1 MQEVLLYAALG
12 LGAGALIASIGLGIV
27 LIYRGSGVINLATG
41 AIAMVGAYFFWAF
54 KTDYFGFQL
63 STAPAFVLTIA
74 FMAAFGIAIE
84 LGIFRPLRNTSPLAK
99 LAASLGLLLIL
110 QAGVIQIFGDTAKSA
125 ESILPDDVVTIFG
138 VVTPIDRFVLA
149 GIVVFVT
156 VVLAA
161 VYRWTHFGLA
171 TRAASENE
179 VSAMLSGLSPT
190 QLAVR
195 NTVLAC
201 MVVGALGIL
210 VAPLVTLDAQTLAF
224 LVVPAL
230 AAALMARFT
239 SFTIVC
245 AAGLGI
251 GVVQSLLGYWS
262 NQSWF
267 PTDSGG
273 GPVRGVYELFVF
285 LLIVLALFLRGAHL
299 PGRGE
304 IVEKRLPMVPRPE
317 RLARSTV
324 IAAVVGVVA
333 LIVFPYDFRQALINS
348 LLGVL
353 ICLSLVMIIGFVGQI
368 SLIQL
373 ALAGAAG
380 FMMSHLTTDAG
391 GVWSAFPLSVLIGAS
406 VATVIGLVSAVPALR
421 VRGVSLAV
429 VTLAGAVAL
438 EQFGFMNARWG
449 GGDRGSPV
457 EQAHVGSLDLS
468 PSASFRGVDGNLPS
482 PIFGFLVLATV
493 ILLALLVA
501 NVRRSSL
508 GLRMLAVRAN
518 ERAAAAAGIDVR
530 RTKLAGFGI
539 AAFIA
544 GMAGAMYAYN
554 FGSVS
559 SSRFGAVSALGLVA
573 FAYFGGITMVSGAVI
588 AGIGATEGLLP
599 HAFSEW
605 FGLSGNWALLI
616 GGFALVITLLLNPEG
631 IAGTGYKKKQQK
643 LKRNAAGEPKPPNPV
658 HALLTKR
665 RSGLGTAAR

>member
-1 MQEVLLYAALG
+1 
-12 LGAGALIASIGLGIV
+12 
-27 LIYRGSGVINLATG
+27 
-41 AIAMVGAYFFWAF
+41 
-54 KTDYFGFQL
+54 
-63 STAPAFVLTIA
+63 
-74 FMAAFGIAIE
+74 
-84 LGIFRPLRNTSPLAK
+84 
-99 LAASLGLLLIL
+99 
-110 QAGVIQIFGDTAKSA
+110 
-125 ESILPDDVVTIFG
+125 
-138 VVTPIDRFVLA
+138 
-149 GIVVFVT
+149 
-156 VVLAA
+156 
-161 VYRWTHFGLA
+161 
-171 TRAASENE
+171 
-179 VSAMLSGLSPT
+179 MLSGLSPT

-239 SFTIVC
+239 SFAIVC

-317 RLARSTV
+317 RLARPTV
-324 IAAVVGVVA
+324 IAAVAGATA

-391 GVWSAFPLSVLIGAS
+391 GVWSAFPLSVLIGAA
-406 VATVIGLVSAVPALR
+406 VATVIGLIAAVPALR

-493 ILLALLVA
+493 IVLALLVA

-559 SSRFGAVSALGLVA
+559 SGRFGAVSALGLVA

-599 HAFSEW
+599 HAFQQW

-643 LKRNAAGEPKPPNPV
+643 LKRQASGEPKPPNPLHV
-658 HALLTKR
+658 MVGKVR
-665 RSGLGTAAR
+665 RNGLRTAAR